1 MATPTITRR
10 KPAPR
15 VVTVETL
22 VDGRRFVPERISVH
36 TARNSI
42 SGNRRS
48 ADAVHVYE
56 TSDRDGT
63 RMHVA
68 AVHFGP
74 GRWSNV
80 DDVTVIYEIPTAAL
94 TDI

>member
-1 MATPTITRR
+1 MTTQTIARR
-10 KPAPR
+10 KPARR

-36 TARNSI
+36 TARNAI
-42 SGNRRS
+42 SGNRRR

-56 TSDRDGT
+56 TTDRDGT
-63 RMHVA
+63 LIHIAHVY
-68 AVHFGP
+68 FGP
-74 GRWSNV
+74 GHWSNA
-80 DDVTVIYEIPTAAL
+80 DHVTVIYEIPTEAL